1 MSKAGKVGEGR
12 EAEGGG
18 QNSGLGC
25 PGTAEGAA
33 SGEAESG
40 NEAEQGE
47 RERRARSSPGSQSS
61 RIPLGAGPARPV
73 PAAVSRRA
81 ALPRHF
87 VHRSPLSWA
96 IRPLAIATAS
106 VVSQTA
112 LQVLVRIPG
121 SFVVLDKRFGSC
133 RLSIAVVRIHLLE

>member
-40 NEAEQGE
+40 NEHEQGE
-47 RERRARSSPGSQSS
+47 REPRARSSPGSQGS
-61 RIPLGAGPARPV
+61 RVPLGTVPSRPRCRV
-73 PAAVSRRA
+73 PPCCAAA
-81 ALPRHF
+81 ALCASLSSELGYPALGDRHCLGGF
-87 VHRSPLSWA
+87 PDRAPGAGAHSW
-96 IRPLAIATAS
+96 
-106 VVSQTA
+106 
-112 LQVLVRIPG
+112 LVCGARQA
-121 SFVVLDKRFGSC
+121 FWEL
-133 RLSIAVVRIHLLE
+133 